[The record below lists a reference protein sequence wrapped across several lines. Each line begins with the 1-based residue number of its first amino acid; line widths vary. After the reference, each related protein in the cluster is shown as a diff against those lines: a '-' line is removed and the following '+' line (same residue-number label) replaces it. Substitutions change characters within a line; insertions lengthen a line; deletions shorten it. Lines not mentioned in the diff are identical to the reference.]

1 MLPRVLLLTPQY
13 PGRAGGSVGGLFT
26 HAAELHAGLLRLGCP
41 VTVLTPRRDGG
52 PTEVH
57 DSVHWLRPG
66 DQVFALPLGPDG
78 EPTERHLT
86 LYSQELVQYVV
97 EQIQPTQERPQLIH
111 VHDYYL
117 VPAALELR
125 HRLGIPVVLSV
136 HILHAPLRTWWGSPL
151 VPAVVGL
158 ERMACQSA
166 DAIITVSQ
174 AMKDVLKAALGVA
187 EDKISVV
194 HNGFDPEPFTRQPS
208 EEEARR
214 ARTRLGTSGAE
225 PVVVYAGRLT
235 RQKGV
240 LPLLRSA
247 VKVIEQVP
255 EVVYALAGTPVT
267 RDGETEE
274 RLELLDQ
281 MDALFTQHPALARR
295 VRSLGNLSR
304 QELAHVYHQAAIAAI
319 PSIYEPFGY
328 AAVEAMAAGVP
339 VVATDVGGLPEIVQ
353 HEETGLLVPVQ
364 KPAQGE
370 HRVDE
375 GALADAQLRVL
386 RDRALADRLA
396 RRGREHVVFQFTH
409 ERMARETL
417 ELYQRSLSR

>member
-1 MLPRVLLLTPQY
+1 MLPRILLLTPQY
-13 PGRAGGSVGGLFT
+13 PRRTGDSVGGLFT
-26 HAAELHAGLLRLGCP
+26 HAAELHAGLRRLGCP
-41 VTVLTPRRDGG
+41 VTVLTPRMDAG

-57 DSVHWLRPG
+57 DGVHWLRPS
-66 DQVFALPLGPDG
+66 DQVLALPLAPDG

-97 EQIQPTQERPQLIH
+97 EQIASTQERPQLLH

-117 VPAALELR
+117 VPAALEMR
-125 HRLGIPVVLSV
+125 KRLGIPVVLSV

-158 ERMACQSA
+158 ERMACQAA

-174 AMKDVLKAALGVA
+174 AMKDVLTTALGVPA
-187 EDKISVV
+187 NKVSVV
-194 HNGFDPEPFTRQPS
+194 HNGFDPGPFTQPPS
-208 EEEARR
+208 EEQARHAR
-214 ARTRLGTSGAE
+214 ARLGTSGAE

-255 EVVYALAGTPVT
+255 EVVYALAGTPTT
-267 RDGETEE
+267 RTGQTEE

-281 MDALFTQHPALARR
+281 IDALFTQHPALAPR

-304 QELAHVYHQAAIAAI
+304 PELAQVYHQAAIAAI
-319 PSIYEPFGY
+319 PSVYEPFGY

-353 HEETGLLVPVQ
+353 QEETGLLVPVQ
-364 KPAQGE
+364 KPAHGE

-375 GALADAQLRVL
+375 DALVEAQLRVL
-386 RDRALADRLA
+386 QDRALAERLA
-396 RRGREHVVFQFTH
+396 HRGREHVIARFTH
-409 ERMARETL
+409 ERMAQETL
-417 ELYQRSLSR
+417 ALYQRYSGR

>member
-1 MLPRVLLLTPQY
+1 MLPRILLLTPQY
-13 PGRAGGSVGGLFT
+13 PGRAGDAVGGLFT
-26 HAAELHAGLLRLGCP
+26 HAAELHAGLGRLGCP
-41 VTVLTPRRDGG
+41 VTVVTPRMDGG
-52 PTEVH
+52 PTEVQG
-57 DSVHWLRPG
+57 SVHWLRPS

-86 LYSQELVQYVV
+86 LYSQELVQYAV
-97 EQIQPTQERPQLIH
+97 EQIQRTEERPQLIH

-125 HRLGIPVVLSV
+125 RRLGVPVVLSI

-166 DAIITVSQ
+166 DAIVTVSG
-174 AMKDVLKAALGVA
+174 AMKDVLETAHGVPK
-187 EDKISVV
+187 DKICVV
-194 HNGFDPEPFTRQPS
+194 HNGFDPGPFTTQPS
-208 EEEARR
+208 EDEARR
-214 ARTRLGTSGAE
+214 ARARLGTSGAE

-247 VKVIEQVP
+247 ARVIEQVP
-255 EVVYALAGTPVT
+255 EVVYALAGTPTT
-267 RDGETEE
+267 REGQTDE

-281 MDALFTQHPALARR
+281 MDALFTQHPGLARR

-304 QELAHVYHQAAIAAI
+304 PELAHVYHQAAIAAV
-319 PSIYEPFGY
+319 PSVYEPFGY

-353 HEETGLLVPVQ
+353 HDETGLLVPVE
-364 KPAQGE
+364 KPAHRE

-375 GALADAQLRVL
+375 GALVEAQLRLL
-386 RDRALADRLA
+386 RDRALAERLA
-396 RRGREHVVFQFTH
+396 RRGREHVISRFTH

-417 ELYQRSLSR
+417 ELYRCCLSR

>member
-13 PGRAGGSVGGLFT
+13 PGRSGVSVGGLFT
-26 HAAELHAGLLRLGCP
+26 HAAELRAGLLRLGCP
-41 VTVLTPRRDGG
+41 VTVLTPRMDGG

-57 DSVHWLRPG
+57 DRVHWLRPS
-66 DQVFALPLGPDG
+66 DRVFALPLGPDG
-78 EPTERHLT
+78 EPTEQHLT

-97 EQIQPTQERPQLIH
+97 EQIRRTQERPQLVH

-117 VPAALELR
+117 VPAALEIGR
-125 HRLGIPVVLSV
+125 RLGVAVVLSV

-151 VPAVVGL
+151 VSEVVKL
-158 ERMACQSA
+158 ERMACQA
-166 DAIITVSQ
+166 VDAIITVSR
-174 AMKDVLKAALGVA
+174 AMKDVLKTALGVQ
-187 EDKISVV
+187 EEKISVV
-194 HNGFDPEPFTRQPS
+194 YNGFDPGPFTQPPS
-208 EEEARR
+208 EEQARR
-214 ARTRLGTSGAE
+214 ARERLGTSGAE
-225 PVVVYAGRLT
+225 PVVIYAGRLT

-240 LPLLRSA
+240 LQLLRSA

-255 EVVYALAGTPVT
+255 EVVYALAGTPTT
-267 RDGETEE
+267 REGQTEE
-274 RLELLDQ
+274 RRELLDQ
-281 MDALFTQHPALARR
+281 MDALFTRHPALARR
-295 VRSLGNLSR
+295 VRSLGDLSR
-304 QELAHVYHQAAIAAI
+304 QELAHAYHQAAMAAI
-319 PSIYEPFGY
+319 PSVYEPFGY

-375 GALADAQLRVL
+375 DALAEAQVRVL

-396 RRGREHVVFQFTH
+396 RRGREHVISRFTH
-409 ERMARETL
+409 EQMARETL
-417 ELYQRSLSR
+417 EIYQRYSSR

>member
-1 MLPRVLLLTPQY
+1 MLPHILLLTPQY
-13 PGRAGGSVGGLFT
+13 PGRAGDSVGGLFT
-26 HAAELHAGLLRLGCP
+26 HAAELHAGLRRLGCP
-41 VTVLTPRRDGG
+41 VTVLTPRMDGG

-57 DSVHWLRPG
+57 DSVHWLRPS
-66 DQVFALPLGPDG
+66 DQLFALPLGPDG

-97 EQIQPTQERPQLIH
+97 EQVQRTQERPRLIH

-125 HRLGIPVVLSV
+125 RRLGVPVVLSV

-174 AMKDVLKAALGVA
+174 AMKDVLATALGVP
-187 EDKISVV
+187 ENKIAVV
-194 HNGFDPEPFTRQPS
+194 HNGFDPGPFTSQPS
-208 EEEARR
+208 EDEVGR
-214 ARTRLGTSGAE
+214 ARTRLGTSGAQ
-225 PVVVYAGRLT
+225 PVVLYAGRLT

-247 VKVIEQVP
+247 VSVIAQVP
-255 EVVYALAGTPVT
+255 EVIYALAGTPTT
-267 RDGETEE
+267 RSGQTEE

-304 QELAHVYHQAAIAAI
+304 RELAHVYHQAAIAAI
-319 PSIYEPFGY
+319 PSVYEPFGY

-339 VVATDVGGLPEIVQ
+339 VVATDVGGLPEIIQ

-375 GALADAQLRVL
+375 RALAEAQLRVL
-386 RDRALADRLA
+386 RDHALADRLA
-396 RRGREHVVFQFTH
+396 RRGREHAIARFTH

-417 ELYQRSLSR
+417 ELYQRCSSQ